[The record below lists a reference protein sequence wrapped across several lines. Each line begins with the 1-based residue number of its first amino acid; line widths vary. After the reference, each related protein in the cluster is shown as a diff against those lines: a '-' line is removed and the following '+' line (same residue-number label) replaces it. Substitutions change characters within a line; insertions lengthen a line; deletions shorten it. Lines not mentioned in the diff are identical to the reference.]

1 MGRGGGGGQMI
12 SVLAFYFN
20 DTSLNPADAY
30 SFLSVEFVFEKNQ
43 KNKKRGRGCP
53 PPPASIFILYPSFQ
67 MLIFYS
73 KLMWK
78 VIYLESGT
86 GIWTHTRLIK
96 NQVPQPLDQAP
107 TLYACY

>member
-1 MGRGGGGGQMI
+1 
-12 SVLAFYFN
+12 
-20 DTSLNPADAY
+20 
-30 SFLSVEFVFEKNQ
+30 
-43 KNKKRGRGCP
+43 
-53 PPPASIFILYPSFQ
+53 
-67 MLIFYS
+67 
-73 KLMWK
+73 MWK